1 MTKTNTGSG
10 NQAGKEG
17 DPPSAMKKTN
27 FVCKDIVKK
36 KRNPQ
41 PILTKFFPITKK
53 AMAVRVP
60 KNFQGFPLHECE
72 KRWEN
77 MFIGLLITTK
87 KWRRRRKELR
97 RRLVSAKNA
106 FFVHVL

>member
-17 DPPSAMKKTN
+17 DPLSPMKKTN

-53 AMAVRVP
+53 ATAKTFRAPPCMNASM
-60 KNFQGFPLHECE
+60 K

-77 MFIGLLITTK
+77 MLIGLPSNTK

>member
-1 MTKTNTGSG
+1 MTKTNTGNG

-17 DPPSAMKKTN
+17 DPPRAMKKTN

-53 AMAVRVP
+53 AKAVRVP
-60 KNFQGFPLHECE
+60 KNFQGSPLHECE
-72 KRWEN
+72 YEEEVGEYVYRPPNYHKE
-77 MFIGLLITTK
+77 MEEK
-87 KWRRRRKELR
+87 KEGTEEESS
-97 RRLVSAKNA
+97 V
-106 FFVHVL
+106 